1 MLCYSTYVYVEY
13 ETAKQQDGRRAG
25 PIDRGPC
32 HNFLKDVATFV
43 KENFISGT
51 DSVNLNMIALA
62 APE

>member
-1 MLCYSTYVYVEY
+1 MYVEY

-43 KENFISGT
+43 KENVISGT
-51 DSVNLNMIALA
+51 DSVNLNMIGLA
-62 APE
+62 ARE